1 MFSKFNNN
9 KIYDDSDIKL
19 KTPFTMNII
28 GPSRCGKTS
37 LVSDLLENKDTIMSP
52 APRKIIYCYSLYQP
66 LFDYLKEKL
75 EKSSLLKVFPIWMK

>member
-52 APRKIIYCYSLYQP
+52 APRKIIYCYSTIVQMRCIFVSYVVVNGRNI
-66 LFDYLKEKL
+66 K
-75 EKSSLLKVFPIWMK
+75 KSKII